1 MNRLVVRSIE
11 NQNQKKQKLES
22 LDKAADAWVR
32 LCIFSIKEKK
42 LINQNNNK
50 KPYEYE
56 TT

>member
-1 MNRLVVRSIE
+1 MKTTNKYKSKVSVNAIPT
-11 NQNQKKQKLES
+11 LEQ
-22 LDKAADAWVR
+22 AADAWVR

-50 KPYEYE
+50 KPYEYK